1 MLCPGSRQW
10 LGAKPKPAATGF
22 VLPLALSA
30 SAVLLLGSASIH
42 TLTLQGRLQTQAA
55 IERDQA
61 ADQLHSAAQAFTT
74 MASGAQACLLHWPS
88 VDWGL
93 LQNSCS
99 AAQPRSLLEG
109 TVADQQWQ
117 LLSWQPGPG
126 SGDLRLAL
134 ADGRRASF
142 RLELAADGAQ
152 VLGIRAVQLIGRD
165 GSEPLS

>member
-1 MLCPGSRQW
+1 MPCRKAISKSRS
-10 LGAKPKPAATGF
+10 KSSGF

-42 TLTLQGRLQTQAA
+42 TLTLQGRLRLQAA

-93 LQNSCS
+93 RQNSCS

-109 TVADQQWQ
+109 TVADQRWQ

-165 GSEPLS
+165 RSEPFS